1 MSASI
6 KTAISIQQDLFD
18 TINRLAEELHVS
30 RSRLFVMAME
40 DFIEKN
46 KNRKLLTQ
54 INAAFIDDTPDIE
67 EEHIQKLMKKKQ
79 VRNIETEA
87 W

>member
-18 TINRLAEELHVS
+18 TINQLAEELHVS

-46 KNRKLLTQ
+46 KSRKLLAQ
-54 INAAFIDDTPDIE
+54 INAAFSDAIPDADE
-67 EEHIQKLMKKKQ
+67 EQVQALMRKKQ
-79 VRNIETEA
+79 AKNLETET

>member
-1 MSASI
+1 MSTSI

-18 TINRLAEELHVS
+18 TINQLAQELHIS
-30 RSRLFVMAME
+30 RSKLFVMAME

-46 KNRKLLTQ
+46 KNRKLLAQ
-54 INAAFIDDTPDIE
+54 INAAHGNDTPDAE
-67 EEHIQKLMKKKQ
+67 EAQVQQRMKQKQLK
-79 VRNIETEA
+79 NLETEA

>member
-1 MSASI
+1 MSATI

-46 KNRKLLTQ
+46 KNRKLLAQ
-54 INAAFIDDTPDIE
+54 INAALCEDAPDAE
-67 EEHIQKLMKKKQ
+67 EAQIQKMMKKKQ
-79 VRNIETEA
+79 ARNLETEA

>member
-6 KTAISIQQDLFD
+6 KTAISIQQDLF
-18 TINRLAEELHVS
+18 TAINRFAEELHVS
-30 RSRLFVMAME
+30 RSKLFVMAME

-46 KNRKLLTQ
+46 KNRQLLSQ
-54 INAAFIDDTPDIE
+54 INAAFSAEPPDPE
-67 EEHIQKLMKKKQ
+67 ETQVQHLMRQKQARHLA
-79 VRNIETEA
+79 RET